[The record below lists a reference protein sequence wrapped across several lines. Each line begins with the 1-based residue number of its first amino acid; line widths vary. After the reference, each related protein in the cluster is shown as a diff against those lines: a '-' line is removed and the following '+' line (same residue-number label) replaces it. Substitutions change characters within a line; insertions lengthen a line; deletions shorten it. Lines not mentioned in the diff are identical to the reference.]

1 MVTPCKSPVHLFW
14 KWGAL
19 FLILLFS
26 FSTPAFAQE
35 ESDEA
40 DPCVQTLDK
49 KVEKQIKKAKELM
62 KEGRTQ
68 RQALEIY
75 RDLIEADP
83 TIMEV
88 NYNYAMFFYSNL
100 YRAKFDV
107 PIEHKDY
114 VEALAG
120 FK

>member
-26 FSTPAFAQE
+26 ISIPAFAQE

-49 KVEKQIKKAKELM
+49 KVEK
-62 KEGRTQ
+62 
-68 RQALEIY
+68 
-75 RDLIEADP
+75 
-83 TIMEV
+83 
-88 NYNYAMFFYSNL
+88 
-100 YRAKFDV
+100 
-107 PIEHKDY
+107 
-114 VEALAG
+114 
-120 FK
+120 